1 MTTFNTGW
9 PSEGEDSIPED
20 VLTIAKF
27 LMVERS
33 AEQEADRAKADIY
46 CRLAHALATK
56 TLGELEQAAA
66 RNPEAFLSCTER
78 LRESIAY
85 YATQIEVLRAVKACI
100 LVALSEGAGV
110 QSGELE
116 HAAHDGE

>member
-27 LMVERS
+27 LVVERN

-56 TLGELEQAAA
+56 TLGELMQAAA
-66 RNPEAFLSCTER
+66 LEPEGFLSCTER
-78 LRESIAY
+78 LRESIVY
-85 YATQIEVLRAVKACI
+85 YETRIEVLRGVKACI

-110 QSGELE
+110 QFGEFR
-116 HAAHDGE
+116 HAAHSE